1 MAKTAA
7 ADPAIAFIFKRPFA
21 EQVAFFRGKLGNL
34 VPTARWDDIWK
45 SAHDRAFMVAGA
57 AKADLLA
64 DLAEAVDKAI
74 ADGETLDKFRERFAD
89 IVQKHGWHGWTGEAT
104 EEGRAWRT
112 RIIYQ
117 TNLFTSY
124 AAGRLA
130 QLRDAGYRYWIY
142 RHTPQ
147 EHPRLH
153 HLAWD
158 GMMLPANHPFWQT
171 HYPPNGFGCK
181 CRVVGA
187 NGPETAKLVGGKP
200 GYTEPPAGWDEIDP
214 KTGEQVGID
223 KGWGYMPG
231 GTSDLVREI
240 ERKAAKLPKP
250 LGEAL
255 ALDIGDRGKVQ
266 PSAPRTLDEFI
277 SAGRELAA
285 SLPDPDSDPQG
296 AWEAIRGLYVSGVES
311 RVDKG
316 SGKMKELVR
325 RVTRIFPAKWVE
337 AANSFGTLDVRFSQS
352 RGSHYLTQTGSAIVA
367 RDEANMIHE
376 FAHRIQSA
384 LPELDAIFH
393 ELHKRRTDGETLR
406 ALRYIDPSRNYRRDE
421 FARPDN
427 YVEPYMG
434 KEYRGRGALE
444 LFPMAMEYVLGATA
458 SRAKGWGSSEEFFL
472 RLVRDDPELFWLVLG
487 VLKWFP

>member
-1 MAKTAA
+1 MEKTAA

-34 VPTARWDDIWK
+34 VPTKRWDDIWK

-89 IVQKHGWHGWTGEAT
+89 IVQKRGWHGWTGEAT
-104 EEGRAWRT
+104 EAGRAWRT

-130 QLRDAGYRYWIY
+130 QLRDAGYRYWVY

-147 EHPRLH
+147 EHPRLQ

-158 GMMLPANHPFWQT
+158 GLTLPANHPFWQT

-181 CRVVGA
+181 CRAVGA
-187 NGPETAKLVGGKP
+187 NGPNTAKLVGGKP

-231 GTSDLVREI
+231 ATSDLVREI
-240 ERKAAKLPKP
+240 ERKAANLPSP
-250 LGEAL
+250 LGDELKEDVAS
-255 ALDIGDRGKVQ
+255 RF
-266 PSAPRTLDEFI
+266 RTKLTKAFD
-277 SAGRELAA
+277 
-285 SLPDPDSDPQG
+285 
-296 AWEAIRGLYVSGVES
+296 
-311 RVDKG
+311 
-316 SGKMKELVR
+316 
-325 RVTRIFPAKWVE
+325 
-337 AANSFGTLDVRFSQS
+337 DV
-352 RGSHYLTQTGSAIVA
+352 V
-367 RDEANMIHE
+367 
-376 FAHRIQSA
+376 
-384 LPELDAIFH
+384 
-393 ELHKRRTDGETLR
+393 
-406 ALRYIDPSRNYRRDE
+406 
-421 FARPDN
+421 
-427 YVEPYMG
+427 
-434 KEYRGRGALE
+434 
-444 LFPMAMEYVLGATA
+444 
-458 SRAKGWGSSEEFFL
+458 SRAKADRPKIEYAALLGESGDQLWIKRGGDSYVEFTLEEVQQMRGAIL
-472 RLVRDDPELFWLVLG
+472 VHNHPSGRSLSLEDMKLAGAQGLRRIYAVSNDRSNIYAATVMERSVDRLVDRYQKYDAEVRNVFMRKIGRGEITVSEAERWHHHVVNALASIDGLVSYRVIGSVPQWVKEVTHELRPG
-487 VLKWFP
+487 